1 LSNRICKIDWTSW
14 FMLSHWMPPLVVAF
28 IGNVRMLLNVVRGS
42 SHGPF

>member
-1 LSNRICKIDWTSW
+1 MAPLILHPCVT

-28 IGNVRMLLNVVRGS
+28 IGNVRMLLNVVRYS